1 MISVAHVL
9 PDGTVKESFEM
20 ADGMTLEQAARTIC
34 PDSGGK
40 FPAPV
45 IAIVGSKPAV
55 RELGD
60 WDYPLADGA
69 LVQFRQ
75 LALGGGGGGG
85 SNPLQMVLQ
94 IAIIALAVAASVF
107 TAGSSLFAAGGAL
120 AGMGGLFGGLA
131 GAGVMILGTMLMGQL
146 FPQSLP
152 QGQLSANA
160 AAAASPTYSIN
171 ASGNQARL
179 YQPEP
184 EGFGRMKI
192 VPDFVANTWT
202 QYVGNDQIGYFVY
215 GIGRGRYEVESLQF
229 GESVFW
235 RDGELVEG
243 SPYEIQDIQFV
254 EPGQA
259 VTIFP
264 DNVIASDEVNGQELF
279 APNDA
284 EYDGV
289 IGPYTTNSPGTKT
302 NKLLFDFVLQTGLG
316 HYNDQGDLE
325 NYSVSWKI
333 EYRAVDDFGNPGS
346 EWAVLDTPSMTAATL
361 TPQRL
366 TKTYDVAEGRY
377 QARVVRTSNTT
388 GDGRTLDTLVWGAM
402 RAILPGTYAYPI
414 SCIAFSIKASNA
426 LTQNASTRFSVIA
439 TRKLPLYDRAT
450 KTWSDETPTRSW
462 AAAVA
467 HVCKCEWG
475 GRVSDANID
484 LDALWTI
491 DEKLQARGW
500 QYDAYIDGAYLVWP
514 LLVEMCQSQCV
525 IPRFV
530 GPVLSFVMDAADRPP
545 VFALTPRNIVR
556 NSFSVTYATWS
567 DETPDDVTVEY
578 LDADYGYQQRD
589 VTATLPES
597 ESREPSGLNILGIT
611 SREHA
616 HKVAVA
622 YAAHNRWQ
630 RVIVECQVEALGRVI
645 NRGDVCTVA
654 HPRFRNTAA
663 GAVASWDEGG
673 LEISLKRD
681 MGRTG
686 ADTDEGDGYIALT
699 RQDGSIWGPCKLA
712 ALEDST
718 AVLDSADYA
727 TLLLQGQGNPFE
739 WLTSGMDRLPTTWT
753 LYASRVYQ
761 RLMVVDSV
769 TTQDFL
775 HYSLKLLNYDDRIY
789 QYGDMETPPWQ
800 GRGQLPVVETLD
812 APENL
817 RGVIKAPETV
827 TLVWMSVPG
836 ASWYEVETSA
846 TGESWVN
853 LGRSNV
859 TQMTVTVAPGVI
871 YARVRAASDTLQSG
885 WAMWEGDTSIP
896 VPATPRLVLE
906 GEYVGGDAT
915 LFWPPVEHAEK
926 YAVALK
932 SGGQVVYT
940 SAVESGPFVVTPEMQ
955 EGGPFRELE
964 CMVSAVGAAGSS
976 PEATV
981 ALSDPAPVAPVDA
994 EVVIGAS
1001 GVTLESVTPDE
1012 APDKT
1017 GYVIVRGDAPGFTAA
1032 QAAELRQTAA
1042 LPYVW
1047 DGLAA
1052 GTYYFR
1058 VVVKDAFFDLAR
1070 NPLSL
1075 NWSPVLAVEI
1085 SGGGDGQ

>member
-9 PDGTVKESFEM
+9 PDGSVKESFEM

-60 WDYPLADGA
+60 WDYPLGDGA

-75 LALGGGGGGG
+75 LAMGGGGGGG

-94 IAIIALAVAASVF
+94 IAIIALAVATSVF
-107 TAGSSLFAAGGAL
+107 LGPGAFGIAGL
-120 AGMGGLFGGLA
+120 GLNSFVASLA

-146 FPQSLP
+146 SPQNLP

-192 VPDFVANTWT
+192 VPDFAADTWT

-235 RDGELVEG
+235 RDGALVED

-264 DNVIASDEVNGQELF
+264 DNVITSDEVSGQELF

-284 EYDGV
+284 EFDGS
-289 IGPYTTNSPGTKT
+289 IGPYTTNPPGTKT
-302 NKLLFDFVLQTGLG
+302 NKLLFDFVLQNGVG
-316 HYNDQGDLE
+316 HYDDQGNLN
-325 NYSVSWKI
+325 NYTVSWKI
-333 EYRAVDDFGNPGS
+333 RYQSIDDIGNPAS
-346 EWAVLDTPSMTAATL
+346 EWATLDEITVTNGTL
-361 TPQRL
+361 TPQRM
-366 TKTYDVAEGRY
+366 TYAYDVADGRY
-377 QARVVRTSNTT
+377 QCDIIRTSNTT
-388 GDGRTLDTLVWGAM
+388 GDGRTLDTLIWGAM
-402 RAILPGTYAYPI
+402 RAMLPGTYAYPI
-414 SCIAFSIKASNA
+414 SCIAFSVRANNA

-484 LDALWTI
+484 LDALWAI

-500 QYDAYIDGAYLVWP
+500 QYDSYIDGAYLVWP

-630 RVIVECQVEALGRVI
+630 RVIVECQVEALGRII

-663 GAVASWDEGG
+663 GAVASWDESG
-673 LEISLKRD
+673 LKIGLKRD

-686 ADTDEGDGYIALT
+686 ADTDEGDRYIALT

-712 ALEDST
+712 ELEDST

-739 WLTSGMDRLPTTWT
+739 WLTSGVDRLPTTWT
-753 LYASRVYQ
+753 LYTSRVYQ

-800 GRGQLPVVETLD
+800 GRGQLPVLETLD

-827 TLVWMSVPG
+827 ILVWMSVPG

-859 TQMTVTVAPGVI
+859 TQMTATVAPGVI

-885 WAMWEGDTSIP
+885 WAVWEGDTSIP
-896 VPATPRLVLE
+896 TPDAPAPVLD
-906 GEYVGGDAT
+906 GEYAGASAAIS
-915 LFWPPVEHAEK
+915 WEPVEHAEG

-932 SGGQVVYT
+932 SGGQTLYT
-940 SAVESGPFVVTPEMQ
+940 SRVVSGPFEVTPEIQ

-964 CMVSAVGAAGSS
+964 CTVSAVGAAGTS

-981 ALSDPAPVAPVDA
+981 ALSDPVPEAPEAA
-994 EVVIGAS
+994 EVIVGES
-1001 GVTLESVTPDE
+1001 GVTLQSVTPDE

-1017 GYVIVRGDAPGFTAA
+1017 GYVIVRGDAPDFTAA

-1047 DGLAA
+1047 DGLTA

-1058 VVVKDAFFDLAR
+1058 VAVKDAFFDLAR
-1070 NPLSL
+1070 NPLGL
-1075 NWSPVLAVEI
+1075 NWNPVLAVEI
-1085 SGGGDGQ
+1085 PGGGDG

>member
-9 PDGTVKESFEM
+9 PDGSVKESFEM

-60 WDYPLADGA
+60 WDYPLGDGA

-75 LALGGGGGGG
+75 LAMGGGGGGG

-94 IAIIALAVAASVF
+94 IAIIALAVATSVF
-107 TAGSSLFAAGGAL
+107 LGPGAFGIAGL
-120 AGMGGLFGGLA
+120 GLNSFVASLA
-131 GAGVMILGTMLMGQL
+131 GAGVMILGTKLMGQL
-146 FPQSLP
+146 SPQNLP

-192 VPDFVANTWT
+192 VPDFAADTWT

-235 RDGELVEG
+235 RDGALVED

-264 DNVIASDEVNGQELF
+264 DNVITSDEVSGQELF

-284 EYDGV
+284 EFDGS
-289 IGPYTTNSPGTKT
+289 IGPYTTNPPGTKT
-302 NKLLFDFVLQTGLG
+302 NKLLFDFVLQNGVG
-316 HYNDQGDLE
+316 HYDDQGNLN
-325 NYSVSWKI
+325 NYTVSWKI
-333 EYRAVDDFGNPGS
+333 RYQAIDDIGNPAS
-346 EWAVLDTPSMTAATL
+346 EWATLDEITVTNGTL
-361 TPQRL
+361 TPQRM
-366 TKTYDVAEGRY
+366 TYAYDVADGRY
-377 QARVVRTSNTT
+377 QCDIIRTSNTT
-388 GDGRTLDTLVWGAM
+388 GDGRTLDTLIWGAM
-402 RAILPGTYAYPI
+402 RAMLPGTYAYPI
-414 SCIAFSIKASNA
+414 SCIAFSVRANNA

-484 LDALWTI
+484 LDALWAI

-500 QYDAYIDGAYLVWP
+500 QYDSYIDGAYLVWP

-630 RVIVECQVEALGRVI
+630 RVIVECQVEALGRII

-663 GAVASWDEGG
+663 GAVASWDESG
-673 LEISLKRD
+673 LKIGLKRD

-686 ADTDEGDGYIALT
+686 ADTDEGDRYIALT

-712 ALEDST
+712 VLEDST

-739 WLTSGMDRLPTTWT
+739 WLTSGVDRLPTTWT
-753 LYASRVYQ
+753 LYTSRVYQ

-800 GRGQLPVVETLD
+800 GRGQLPVLETLD

-827 TLVWMSVPG
+827 ILVWMSVPG

-859 TQMTVTVAPGVI
+859 TQMTATVAPGVI

-885 WAMWEGDTSIP
+885 WAVWEGDTSIP
-896 VPATPRLVLE
+896 TPDAPAPVLD
-906 GEYVGGDAT
+906 GEYAGASAAIS
-915 LFWPPVEHAEK
+915 WEPVEHAEG

-932 SGGQVVYT
+932 SGGQTLYASRV
-940 SAVESGPFVVTPEMQ
+940 ASGPFEVTPEIQ

-964 CMVSAVGAAGSS
+964 CTVSAVGAAGTS

-981 ALSDPAPVAPVDA
+981 ALSDPVPEAPEAA
-994 EVVIGAS
+994 EVIVGES
-1001 GVTLESVTPDE
+1001 GVTLQSVTPDE

-1017 GYVIVRGDAPGFTAA
+1017 GYVIVRGDAPDFTAA

-1047 DGLAA
+1047 DGLTA

-1058 VVVKDAFFDLAR
+1058 VAVKDAFFDLAR
-1070 NPLSL
+1070 NPLGL

-1085 SGGGDGQ
+1085 PGGGDG

>member
-9 PDGTVKESFEM
+9 PDGSVKESFEM

-60 WDYPLADGA
+60 WDYPLGDGA

-75 LALGGGGGGG
+75 LAMGGGGGGG

-94 IAIIALAVAASVF
+94 IAIIALAVATSVF
-107 TAGSSLFAAGGAL
+107 LGPGAFGIAGL
-120 AGMGGLFGGLA
+120 GLNSFVASLA

-146 FPQSLP
+146 SPQNLP

-192 VPDFVANTWT
+192 VPDFAADTWT

-235 RDGELVEG
+235 RDGALVED

-264 DNVIASDEVNGQELF
+264 DNVITSDEVSGQELF

-284 EYDGV
+284 EFDGS
-289 IGPYTTNSPGTKT
+289 IGPYTTNPPGTKT
-302 NKLLFDFVLQTGLG
+302 NKLLFDFVLQNGVG
-316 HYNDQGDLE
+316 HYDDQGNLN
-325 NYSVSWKI
+325 NYTVSWKI
-333 EYRAVDDFGNPGS
+333 RYQAIDDIGNPAS
-346 EWAVLDTPSMTAATL
+346 EWATLDEITVTNGTL
-361 TPQRL
+361 TPQRM
-366 TKTYDVAEGRY
+366 TYAYDVADGRY
-377 QARVVRTSNTT
+377 QCDIIRTSNTT
-388 GDGRTLDTLVWGAM
+388 GDGRTLDTLIWGAM
-402 RAILPGTYAYPI
+402 RAMLPGTYAYPI
-414 SCIAFSIKASNA
+414 SCIAFSVRANNA

-484 LDALWTI
+484 LDALWAI

-500 QYDAYIDGAYLVWP
+500 QYDSYIDGAYLVWP

-630 RVIVECQVEALGRVI
+630 RVIVECQVEALGRII

-663 GAVASWDEGG
+663 GAVASWDESG
-673 LEISLKRD
+673 LKIGLKRD

-686 ADTDEGDGYIALT
+686 ADTDEGDRYIALT

-712 ALEDST
+712 VLEDST

-739 WLTSGMDRLPTTWT
+739 WLTSGVDRLPTTWT
-753 LYASRVYQ
+753 LYTSRVYQ

-800 GRGQLPVVETLD
+800 GRGQLPVLETLD

-827 TLVWMSVPG
+827 ILVWMSVPG

-859 TQMTVTVAPGVI
+859 TQMTATVAPGVI

-885 WAMWEGDTSIP
+885 WAVWEGDTSIP
-896 VPATPRLVLE
+896 TPDAPAPVLD
-906 GEYVGGDAT
+906 GEYAGASAAIS
-915 LFWPPVEHAEK
+915 WEPVEHAEG

-932 SGGQVVYT
+932 SGGQTLYASRV
-940 SAVESGPFVVTPEMQ
+940 ASGPFEVTPEIQ

-964 CMVSAVGAAGSS
+964 CTVSAVGAAGTS

-981 ALSDPAPVAPVDA
+981 ALSDPVPEAPEAA
-994 EVVIGAS
+994 EVIVGES
-1001 GVTLESVTPDE
+1001 GVTLQSVTPDE

-1017 GYVIVRGDAPGFTAA
+1017 GYVIVRGDAPDFTAA

-1047 DGLAA
+1047 DGLTA

-1058 VVVKDAFFDLAR
+1058 VAVKDAFFDLAR
-1070 NPLSL
+1070 NPLGL

-1085 SGGGDGQ
+1085 PGGGDG

>member
-9 PDGTVKESFEM
+9 PDGSVKESFEM

-60 WDYPLADGA
+60 WDYPLGDGA

-75 LALGGGGGGG
+75 LAMGGGGGG

-94 IAIIALAVAASVF
+94 IAIIALAVATSVF
-107 TAGSSLFAAGGAL
+107 LGPGAFGIAGL
-120 AGMGGLFGGLA
+120 GLNSFVAGLA

-192 VPDFVANTWT
+192 VPDFAADTWT

-235 RDGELVEG
+235 RDGALVED

-264 DNVIASDEVNGQELF
+264 DNVITSDEVSGQELF

-284 EYDGV
+284 EFDGS
-289 IGPYTTNSPGTKT
+289 IGPYTTNPPGTKT
-302 NKLLFDFVLQTGLG
+302 NKLLFDFVLQNGVG
-316 HYNDQGDLE
+316 HYDDQGNLN
-325 NYSVSWKI
+325 NYTVSWKI
-333 EYRAVDDFGNPGS
+333 RYQAIDDIGNPAS
-346 EWAVLDTPSMTAATL
+346 EWATLDEITVTNGTL
-361 TPQRL
+361 TPQRM
-366 TKTYDVAEGRY
+366 TYAYDVADGRY
-377 QARVVRTSNTT
+377 QCDIIRTSNTT
-388 GDGRTLDTLVWGAM
+388 GDGRTLDTLIWGAM
-402 RAILPGTYAYPI
+402 RAMLPGTYAYPI
-414 SCIAFSIKASNA
+414 SCIAFSVRANNA

-484 LDALWTI
+484 LDALWAI

-500 QYDAYIDGAYLVWP
+500 QYDSYIDGAYLVWP

-630 RVIVECQVEALGRVI
+630 RVIVECQVEALGRII

-663 GAVASWDEGG
+663 GAVASWDESG
-673 LEISLKRD
+673 LKIGLKRD

-686 ADTDEGDGYIALT
+686 ADTDEGDRYIALA

-712 ALEDST
+712 VLEDST

-739 WLTSGMDRLPTTWT
+739 WLTSGVDRLPTTWT
-753 LYASRVYQ
+753 LYTSRVYQ

-800 GRGQLPVVETLD
+800 GRGQLPVLETLD

-827 TLVWMSVPG
+827 ILVWMSVPG

-859 TQMTVTVAPGVI
+859 TQMTATVAPGVI

-885 WAMWEGDTSIP
+885 WAVWEGDTSIP
-896 VPATPRLVLE
+896 TPDAPAPVLD
-906 GEYVGGDAT
+906 GEYAGASAAIS
-915 LFWPPVEHAEK
+915 WEPVEHAEG

-932 SGGQVVYT
+932 SGGQTLYT
-940 SAVESGPFVVTPEMQ
+940 SRVVSGPFEVTPEIQ

-964 CMVSAVGAAGSS
+964 CTVSAVGAAGTS

-981 ALSDPAPVAPVDA
+981 ALSDPVPEAPEAA
-994 EVVIGAS
+994 EVIVGES
-1001 GVTLESVTPDE
+1001 GVTLQSVTPDE

-1017 GYVIVRGDAPGFTAA
+1017 GYVIVRGDAPDFTAA

-1047 DGLAA
+1047 DSLTA

-1058 VVVKDAFFDLAR
+1058 VAVKDAFFDLAR
-1070 NPLSL
+1070 NPLGL

-1085 SGGGDGQ
+1085 PGGGDG

>member
-9 PDGTVKESFEM
+9 PDGSVKESFEM

-60 WDYPLADGA
+60 WDYPLGDGA

-75 LALGGGGGGG
+75 LAMGGGGGGG

-94 IAIIALAVAASVF
+94 IAIIALAVATSVF
-107 TAGSSLFAAGGAL
+107 LGPGAFGIAGL
-120 AGMGGLFGGLA
+120 GLNSFVASLA

-146 FPQSLP
+146 SPQNLP

-192 VPDFVANTWT
+192 VPDFAADTWT

-235 RDGELVEG
+235 RDGALVED

-264 DNVIASDEVNGQELF
+264 DNVITSDEVSGQELF

-284 EYDGV
+284 EFDGS
-289 IGPYTTNSPGTKT
+289 IGPYTTNPPGTKT
-302 NKLLFDFVLQTGLG
+302 NKLLFDFVLQNGVG
-316 HYNDQGDLE
+316 HYDDQGNLN
-325 NYSVSWKI
+325 NYTVSWKI
-333 EYRAVDDFGNPGS
+333 RYQAIDDIGNPAS
-346 EWAVLDTPSMTAATL
+346 EWATLDEITVTNSTL
-361 TPQRL
+361 TPQRM
-366 TKTYDVAEGRY
+366 TYAYDVADGRY
-377 QARVVRTSNTT
+377 QCDIIRTSNTT
-388 GDGRTLDTLVWGAM
+388 GDGRTLDTLIWGAM
-402 RAILPGTYAYPI
+402 RAMLPGTYAYPI
-414 SCIAFSIKASNA
+414 SCIAFSVRANNA

-484 LDALWTI
+484 LDALWAI

-500 QYDAYIDGAYLVWP
+500 QYDSYIDGAYLVWP

-630 RVIVECQVEALGRVI
+630 RVIVECQVEALGRII

-663 GAVASWDEGG
+663 GAVASWDESG
-673 LEISLKRD
+673 LKIGLKRD

-686 ADTDEGDGYIALT
+686 ADTDEGDRYIALA

-712 ALEDST
+712 VLEDST

-739 WLTSGMDRLPTTWT
+739 WLTSGVDRLPTTWT
-753 LYASRVYQ
+753 LYTSRVYQ

-800 GRGQLPVVETLD
+800 GRGQLPVLETLD

-827 TLVWMSVPG
+827 ILVWMSVPG

-859 TQMTVTVAPGVI
+859 TQMTATVAPGVI

-885 WAMWEGDTSIP
+885 WAVWEGDTSIP
-896 VPATPRLVLE
+896 TPDAPAPVLD
-906 GEYVGGDAT
+906 GEYAGASAAIS
-915 LFWPPVEHAEK
+915 WEPVEHAEG

-932 SGGQVVYT
+932 SGGQTLYASRV
-940 SAVESGPFVVTPEMQ
+940 ASGPFEVTPEIQ

-964 CMVSAVGAAGSS
+964 CTVSAVGAAGTS

-981 ALSDPAPVAPVDA
+981 ALSDPVPEAPEAA
-994 EVVIGAS
+994 EVIVGES
-1001 GVTLESVTPDE
+1001 GVTLQSVTPDE

-1017 GYVIVRGDAPGFTAA
+1017 GYVIVRGDAPDFTAA

-1047 DGLAA
+1047 DGLTA

-1058 VVVKDAFFDLAR
+1058 VAVKDAFFDLAR
-1070 NPLSL
+1070 NPLGL

-1085 SGGGDGQ
+1085 PGGGDG

>member
-9 PDGTVKESFEM
+9 PDGSVKESFEM

-60 WDYPLADGA
+60 WDYPLGDGA

-75 LALGGGGGGG
+75 LAMGGGGGGG

-94 IAIIALAVAASVF
+94 IAIIALAVATSVF
-107 TAGSSLFAAGGAL
+107 LGPGAFGIAGL
-120 AGMGGLFGGLA
+120 GLNSFVASLA

-146 FPQSLP
+146 SPQNLP

-192 VPDFVANTWT
+192 VPDFAADTWT

-235 RDGELVEG
+235 RDGALVED

-264 DNVIASDEVNGQELF
+264 DNVITSDEVSGQELF

-284 EYDGV
+284 EFDGS
-289 IGPYTTNSPGTKT
+289 IGPYTTNPPGTKT
-302 NKLLFDFVLQTGLG
+302 NKLLFDFVLQNGVG
-316 HYNDQGDLE
+316 HYDDQGNLN
-325 NYSVSWKI
+325 NYTVSWKI
-333 EYRAVDDFGNPGS
+333 RYQSIDDIGNPAS
-346 EWAVLDTPSMTAATL
+346 EWATLDEITVTNGTL
-361 TPQRL
+361 TPQRM
-366 TKTYDVAEGRY
+366 TYAYDVADGRY
-377 QARVVRTSNTT
+377 QCDIIRTSNTT
-388 GDGRTLDTLVWGAM
+388 GDGRTLDTLIWGAM
-402 RAILPGTYAYPI
+402 RAMLPGTYAYPI
-414 SCIAFSIKASNA
+414 SCIAFSVRANNA

-484 LDALWTI
+484 LDALWAI

-500 QYDAYIDGAYLVWP
+500 QYDSYIDGAYLVWP

-630 RVIVECQVEALGRVI
+630 RVIVECQVEALGRII

-663 GAVASWDEGG
+663 GAVASWDESG
-673 LEISLKRD
+673 LKIGLKRD

-686 ADTDEGDGYIALT
+686 ADTDEGDRYIALT

-712 ALEDST
+712 ELEDST

-739 WLTSGMDRLPTTWT
+739 WLTSGVDRLPTTWT
-753 LYASRVYQ
+753 LYTSRVYQ

-800 GRGQLPVVETLD
+800 GRGQLPVLETLD

-827 TLVWMSVPG
+827 ILVWMSVPG

-859 TQMTVTVAPGVI
+859 TQMTATVAPGVI

-885 WAMWEGDTSIP
+885 WAVWEGDTSIP
-896 VPATPRLVLE
+896 TPDAPAPVLD
-906 GEYVGGDAT
+906 GEYAGASAAIS
-915 LFWPPVEHAEK
+915 WEPVEHAEG

-932 SGGQVVYT
+932 SGGQTLYASRV
-940 SAVESGPFVVTPEMQ
+940 ASGPFEVTPEIQ

-964 CMVSAVGAAGSS
+964 CTVSAVGAAGTS

-981 ALSDPAPVAPVDA
+981 ALSDPVPEAPEAA
-994 EVVIGAS
+994 EVIVGES
-1001 GVTLESVTPDE
+1001 GVTLQSVTPDE

-1017 GYVIVRGDAPGFTAA
+1017 GYVIVRGDAPDFTAA

-1047 DGLAA
+1047 DGLTA

-1058 VVVKDAFFDLAR
+1058 VAVKDAFFDLAR
-1070 NPLSL
+1070 NPLGL
-1075 NWSPVLAVEI
+1075 NWNPVLAVEI
-1085 SGGGDGQ
+1085 PGGGDG

>member
-9 PDGTVKESFEM
+9 PDGSVKESFEM

-60 WDYPLADGA
+60 WDYPLGDGA

-75 LALGGGGGGG
+75 LAMGGGGGGG

-94 IAIIALAVAASVF
+94 IAIIALAVATSVF
-107 TAGSSLFAAGGAL
+107 LGPGAFGIAGL
-120 AGMGGLFGGLA
+120 GLNSFVASLA

-146 FPQSLP
+146 SPQNLP

-192 VPDFVANTWT
+192 VPDFAADTWT

-235 RDGELVEG
+235 RDGALVED

-264 DNVIASDEVNGQELF
+264 DNVITSDEVSGQELF

-284 EYDGV
+284 EFDGS
-289 IGPYTTNSPGTKT
+289 IGPYTTNPPGTKT
-302 NKLLFDFVLQTGLG
+302 NKLLFDFVLQNGVG
-316 HYNDQGDLE
+316 HYDDQGNLN
-325 NYSVSWKI
+325 NYTVSWKI
-333 EYRAVDDFGNPGS
+333 RYQSIDDIGNPAS
-346 EWAVLDTPSMTAATL
+346 EWATLDEITVTNGTL
-361 TPQRL
+361 TPQRM
-366 TKTYDVAEGRY
+366 TYAYDVADGRY
-377 QARVVRTSNTT
+377 QCDIIRTSNTT
-388 GDGRTLDTLVWGAM
+388 GDGRTLDTLIWGAM
-402 RAILPGTYAYPI
+402 RAMLPGTYAYPI
-414 SCIAFSIKASNA
+414 SCIAFSVRANNA

-484 LDALWTI
+484 LDALWAI

-500 QYDAYIDGAYLVWP
+500 QYDSYIDGAYLVWP

-630 RVIVECQVEALGRVI
+630 RVIVECQVEALGRII

-663 GAVASWDEGG
+663 GAVASWDESG
-673 LEISLKRD
+673 LKIGLKRD

-686 ADTDEGDGYIALT
+686 ADTDEGDRYIALT

-712 ALEDST
+712 VLEDST

-739 WLTSGMDRLPTTWT
+739 WLTSGVDRLPTTWT
-753 LYASRVYQ
+753 LYTSRVYQ

-800 GRGQLPVVETLD
+800 GRGQLPVLETLD

-827 TLVWMSVPG
+827 ILVWMSVPG

-859 TQMTVTVAPGVI
+859 TQMTATVAPGVI

-885 WAMWEGDTSIP
+885 WAVWEGDTSIP
-896 VPATPRLVLE
+896 TPDAPAPVLD
-906 GEYVGGDAT
+906 GEYAGASAAIS
-915 LFWPPVEHAEK
+915 WEPVEHAEG

-932 SGGQVVYT
+932 SGGQTLYASRV
-940 SAVESGPFVVTPEMQ
+940 ASGPFEVTPEIQ

-964 CMVSAVGAAGSS
+964 CTVSAVGAAGTS

-981 ALSDPAPVAPVDA
+981 ALSDPVPEAPEAA
-994 EVVIGAS
+994 EVIVGES
-1001 GVTLESVTPDE
+1001 GVTLQSVTPDE

-1017 GYVIVRGDAPGFTAA
+1017 GYVIVRGDAPDFTAA

-1047 DGLAA
+1047 DGLTA

-1058 VVVKDAFFDLAR
+1058 VAVKDAFFDLAR
-1070 NPLSL
+1070 NPLGL
-1075 NWSPVLAVEI
+1075 NWNPVLAVEI
-1085 SGGGDGQ
+1085 PGGGDG

>member
-9 PDGTVKESFEM
+9 PDGSVKESFEM

-60 WDYPLADGA
+60 WDYPLGDGA

-75 LALGGGGGGG
+75 LAMGGGGGGG

-94 IAIIALAVAASVF
+94 IAIIALAVATSVF
-107 TAGSSLFAAGGAL
+107 LGPGAFGIAGL
-120 AGMGGLFGGLA
+120 GLNSFVASLA

-146 FPQSLP
+146 SPQNLP

-192 VPDFVANTWT
+192 VPDFAADTWT

-235 RDGELVEG
+235 RDGALVED

-264 DNVIASDEVNGQELF
+264 DNVITSDEVSGQELF

-284 EYDGV
+284 EFDGS
-289 IGPYTTNSPGTKT
+289 IGPYTTNPPGTKT
-302 NKLLFDFVLQTGLG
+302 NKLLFDFVLQNGVG
-316 HYNDQGDLE
+316 HYDDQGNLN
-325 NYSVSWKI
+325 NYTVSWKI
-333 EYRAVDDFGNPGS
+333 RYQAIDDFGNPAS
-346 EWAVLDTPSMTAATL
+346 EWATLDEITVTNGTL
-361 TPQRL
+361 TPQRM
-366 TKTYDVAEGRY
+366 TYAYDVADGRY
-377 QARVVRTSNTT
+377 QCDIIRTSNTT
-388 GDGRTLDTLVWGAM
+388 GDGRTLDTLIWGAM
-402 RAILPGTYAYPI
+402 RAMLPGTYAYPI
-414 SCIAFSIKASNA
+414 SCIAFSVRANNA
-426 LTQNASTRFSVIA
+426 LTQNASTRLSVIA

-484 LDALWTI
+484 LDALWAI

-500 QYDAYIDGAYLVWP
+500 QYDSYIDGAYLVWP

-630 RVIVECQVEALGRVI
+630 RVIVECQVEALGRII

-673 LEISLKRD
+673 LKIGLKRD

-686 ADTDEGDGYIALT
+686 ADTDEGDRYIALT

-712 ALEDST
+712 VLEDST

-739 WLTSGMDRLPTTWT
+739 WLTSGVDRLPTTWT
-753 LYASRVYQ
+753 LYTSRVYQ

-800 GRGQLPVVETLD
+800 GRGQLPVLETLD

-827 TLVWMSVPG
+827 ILVWMSVPG

-859 TQMTVTVAPGVI
+859 TQMTATVAPGVI

-885 WAMWEGDTSIP
+885 WAVWEGDTSIP
-896 VPATPRLVLE
+896 TPDAPAPVLD
-906 GEYVGGDAT
+906 GEYEGASAAIS
-915 LFWPPVEHAEK
+915 WEPVEHAEG

-932 SGGQVVYT
+932 SGGQTLYASRV
-940 SAVESGPFVVTPEMQ
+940 ASGPFEVTPEIQ
-955 EGGPFRELE
+955 EGGPYRSLE
-964 CMVSAVGAAGSS
+964 CTVSAVGAAGTS

-981 ALSDPAPVAPVDA
+981 ALSDPVPEAPEAA
-994 EVVIGAS
+994 EVIVGES
-1001 GVTLESVTPDE
+1001 GVTLQSVTPDE

-1017 GYVIVRGDAPGFTAA
+1017 GYVIVRGDAPDFTAA

-1047 DGLAA
+1047 DGLTA

-1058 VVVKDAFFDLAR
+1058 VAVKDAFFDLAR
-1070 NPLSL
+1070 NPLGL
-1075 NWSPVLAVEI
+1075 NWSPVRAVEI
-1085 SGGGDGQ
+1085 PGGGDG

>member
-9 PDGTVKESFEM
+9 PDGSVKESFEM

-60 WDYPLADGA
+60 WDYPLGDGA

-75 LALGGGGGGG
+75 LAMGGGGGGG

-94 IAIIALAVAASVF
+94 IAIIALAVATSVF
-107 TAGSSLFAAGGAL
+107 LGPGAFGIAGL
-120 AGMGGLFGGLA
+120 GLNSFVASLA

-146 FPQSLP
+146 SPQNLP

-192 VPDFVANTWT
+192 VPDFAADTWT

-235 RDGELVEG
+235 RDGALVED

-264 DNVIASDEVNGQELF
+264 DNVITSDEVSGQELF

-284 EYDGV
+284 EFDGS
-289 IGPYTTNSPGTKT
+289 IGPYTTNPPGTKT
-302 NKLLFDFVLQTGLG
+302 NKLLFDFVLQNGVG
-316 HYNDQGDLE
+316 HYDDQGNLN
-325 NYSVSWKI
+325 NYTVSWKI
-333 EYRAVDDFGNPGS
+333 RYQSIDDIGNPAS
-346 EWAVLDTPSMTAATL
+346 EWATLDEITVTNGTL
-361 TPQRL
+361 TPQRM
-366 TKTYDVAEGRY
+366 TYAYDVADGRY
-377 QARVVRTSNTT
+377 QCDIIRTSNTT
-388 GDGRTLDTLVWGAM
+388 GDGRTLDTLIWGAM
-402 RAILPGTYAYPI
+402 RAMLPGTYAYPI
-414 SCIAFSIKASNA
+414 SCIAFSVRANNA

-484 LDALWTI
+484 LDALWAI

-500 QYDAYIDGAYLVWP
+500 QYDSYIDGAYLVWP

-611 SREHA
+611 SRGQA

-630 RVIVECQVEALGRVI
+630 RVIVECQVEALGRII

-663 GAVASWDEGG
+663 GAVASWDESG
-673 LEISLKRD
+673 LKIGLKRD

-686 ADTDEGDGYIALT
+686 ADTDEGDRYIALT

-712 ALEDST
+712 VLEDST

-739 WLTSGMDRLPTTWT
+739 WLTSGVDRLPTTWT
-753 LYASRVYQ
+753 LYTSRVYQ

-789 QYGDMETPPWQ
+789 QYSDMETPPWQ
-800 GRGQLPVVETLD
+800 GRGQLPVLETLD

-827 TLVWMSVPG
+827 ILVWMSVPG

-859 TQMTVTVAPGVI
+859 TQMTATVAPGVI

-885 WAMWEGDTSIP
+885 WAVWEGDTSIP
-896 VPATPRLVLE
+896 TPDVPAPVLD
-906 GEYVGGDAT
+906 GEYAGASAAISWG
-915 LFWPPVEHAEK
+915 PVEHAEG

-932 SGGQVVYT
+932 SGSQTLYASRVV
-940 SAVESGPFVVTPEMQ
+940 SGPFEVTPEIQ
-955 EGGPFRELE
+955 EGGPFRKLE
-964 CMVSAVGAAGSS
+964 CTVSAVGAAGTS

-981 ALSDPAPVAPVDA
+981 ALSDPVPEAPEAA
-994 EVVIGAS
+994 EVIVGES
-1001 GVTLESVTPDE
+1001 GVTLQSVTPDE

-1017 GYVIVRGDAPGFTAA
+1017 GYVIVRGDAPDFTAA

-1047 DGLAA
+1047 DGLTA

-1058 VVVKDAFFDLAR
+1058 VAVKDAFFDLAR
-1070 NPLSL
+1070 NPLGL

-1085 SGGGDGQ
+1085 PGGGDG

>member
-9 PDGTVKESFEM
+9 PDGSVKESFEM

-60 WDYPLADGA
+60 WDYPLGDGA

-75 LALGGGGGGG
+75 LAMGGGGGGG

-94 IAIIALAVAASVF
+94 IAIIALAVATSVF
-107 TAGSSLFAAGGAL
+107 LGPGAFGIAGL
-120 AGMGGLFGGLA
+120 GLNSFVASLA

-146 FPQSLP
+146 SPQNLP

-192 VPDFVANTWT
+192 VPDFAADTWT

-235 RDGELVEG
+235 RDGALVED

-264 DNVIASDEVNGQELF
+264 DNVITSDEVSGQELF

-284 EYDGV
+284 EFDGS
-289 IGPYTTNSPGTKT
+289 IGPYTTNPPGTKT
-302 NKLLFDFVLQTGLG
+302 NKLLFDFVLQNGVG
-316 HYNDQGDLE
+316 HYDDQGNLN
-325 NYSVSWKI
+325 NYTVSWKI
-333 EYRAVDDFGNPGS
+333 RYQSIDDIGNPAS
-346 EWAVLDTPSMTAATL
+346 EWATLDEITVTNGTL
-361 TPQRL
+361 TPQRM
-366 TKTYDVAEGRY
+366 TYAYDVADGRY
-377 QARVVRTSNTT
+377 QCDIIRTSNTT
-388 GDGRTLDTLVWGAM
+388 GDGRTLDTLIWGAM
-402 RAILPGTYAYPI
+402 RAMLPGTYAYPI
-414 SCIAFSIKASNA
+414 SCIAFSVRANNA

-484 LDALWTI
+484 LDALWAI

-500 QYDAYIDGAYLVWP
+500 QYDSYIDGAYLVWP

-630 RVIVECQVEALGRVI
+630 RVIVECQVEALGRII

-663 GAVASWDEGG
+663 GAVASWDESG
-673 LEISLKRD
+673 LKIGLKRD

-686 ADTDEGDGYIALT
+686 ADTDEGDRYIALT

-712 ALEDST
+712 VLEDST

-739 WLTSGMDRLPTTWT
+739 WLTSGVDRLPTTWT
-753 LYASRVYQ
+753 LYTSRVYQ

-800 GRGQLPVVETLD
+800 GRGQLPVLETLD

-827 TLVWMSVPG
+827 ILVWMSVPG

-859 TQMTVTVAPGVI
+859 TQMTATVAPGVI

-885 WAMWEGDTSIP
+885 WAVWEGDTSIP
-896 VPATPRLVLE
+896 TPDAPAPVLD
-906 GEYVGGDAT
+906 GEYAGASAAIS
-915 LFWPPVEHAEK
+915 WEPVEHAEG

-932 SGGQVVYT
+932 SGGQTLYASRV
-940 SAVESGPFVVTPEMQ
+940 ASGPFEVTPEIQ

-964 CMVSAVGAAGSS
+964 CTVSAVGAAGTS

-981 ALSDPAPVAPVDA
+981 ALSDPVPEAPEAA
-994 EVVIGAS
+994 EVIVGES
-1001 GVTLESVTPDE
+1001 GVTLQSVTPDE

-1017 GYVIVRGDAPGFTAA
+1017 GYVIVRGDAPDFTAA

-1047 DGLAA
+1047 DGLTA

-1058 VVVKDAFFDLAR
+1058 VAVKDAFFDLAR
-1070 NPLSL
+1070 NPLGL

-1085 SGGGDGQ
+1085 PGGGDG

>member
-9 PDGTVKESFEM
+9 PDGSVKESFEM

-60 WDYPLADGA
+60 WDYPLGDGA

-75 LALGGGGGGG
+75 LAMGGGGGG

-94 IAIIALAVAASVF
+94 IAIIALAVATSVF
-107 TAGSSLFAAGGAL
+107 LGPGAFGIAGL
-120 AGMGGLFGGLA
+120 GLNSFVAGLA
-131 GAGVMILGTMLMGQL
+131 SAGVMILGTMLMGQL

-192 VPDFVANTWT
+192 VPDFAADTWT

-235 RDGELVEG
+235 RDGALVED

-264 DNVIASDEVNGQELF
+264 DNVITSDEVSGQELF

-284 EYDGV
+284 EFDGS
-289 IGPYTTNSPGTKT
+289 IGPYTTNPPGTKT
-302 NKLLFDFVLQTGLG
+302 NKLLFDFVLQNGVG
-316 HYNDQGDLE
+316 HYDDQGNLN
-325 NYSVSWKI
+325 NYTVSWKI
-333 EYRAVDDFGNPGS
+333 RYQAIDDIGNPAS
-346 EWAVLDTPSMTAATL
+346 EWATLDEITVTNGTL
-361 TPQRL
+361 TPQRM
-366 TKTYDVAEGRY
+366 TYAYDVADGRY
-377 QARVVRTSNTT
+377 QCDIIRTSNTT
-388 GDGRTLDTLVWGAM
+388 GDGRTLDTLIWGAM
-402 RAILPGTYAYPI
+402 RAMLPGTYAYPI
-414 SCIAFSIKASNA
+414 SCIAFSVRANNA

-484 LDALWTI
+484 LDALWAI

-500 QYDAYIDGAYLVWP
+500 QYDSYIDGAYLVWP

-630 RVIVECQVEALGRVI
+630 RVIVECQVEALGRII

-663 GAVASWDEGG
+663 GAVASWDESG
-673 LEISLKRD
+673 LKIGLKRD

-686 ADTDEGDGYIALT
+686 ADTDEGDRYIALA

-712 ALEDST
+712 VLEDST

-739 WLTSGMDRLPTTWT
+739 WLTSGVDRLPTTWT
-753 LYASRVYQ
+753 LYTSRVYQ

-800 GRGQLPVVETLD
+800 GRGQLPVLETLD

-827 TLVWMSVPG
+827 ILVWMSVPG

-859 TQMTVTVAPGVI
+859 TQMTATVAPGVI

-885 WAMWEGDTSIP
+885 WAVWEGDTSIP
-896 VPATPRLVLE
+896 TPDAPAPVLD
-906 GEYVGGDAT
+906 GEYAGASAAIS
-915 LFWPPVEHAEK
+915 WEPVEHAEG

-932 SGGQVVYT
+932 SGGQTLYT
-940 SAVESGPFVVTPEMQ
+940 SRVVSGPFEVTPEIQ

-964 CMVSAVGAAGSS
+964 CTVSAVGAAGTS

-981 ALSDPAPVAPVDA
+981 ALSDPVPEAPEAA
-994 EVVIGAS
+994 EVIVGES
-1001 GVTLESVTPDE
+1001 GVTLQSVTPDE

-1017 GYVIVRGDAPGFTAA
+1017 GYVIVRGDAPDFTAA

-1047 DGLAA
+1047 DSLTA

-1058 VVVKDAFFDLAR
+1058 VAVKDAFFDLAR
-1070 NPLSL
+1070 NPLGL

-1085 SGGGDGQ
+1085 PGGGDG

>member
-9 PDGTVKESFEM
+9 PDGSVKESFEM

-60 WDYPLADGA
+60 WDYPLGDGA

-75 LALGGGGGGG
+75 LAMGGGGGGG

-94 IAIIALAVAASVF
+94 IAIIALAVATSVF
-107 TAGSSLFAAGGAL
+107 LGPGAFGIAGL
-120 AGMGGLFGGLA
+120 GLNSFVASLA

-146 FPQSLP
+146 SPQNLP

-192 VPDFVANTWT
+192 VPDFAADTWT

-235 RDGELVEG
+235 RDGALVED

-264 DNVIASDEVNGQELF
+264 DNVITSDEVSGQELF

-284 EYDGV
+284 EFDGS
-289 IGPYTTNSPGTKT
+289 IGPYTTNPPGTKT
-302 NKLLFDFVLQTGLG
+302 NKLLFDFVLQNGVG
-316 HYNDQGDLE
+316 HYDDQGNLN
-325 NYSVSWKI
+325 NYTVSWKI
-333 EYRAVDDFGNPGS
+333 RYQSIDDIGNPAS
-346 EWAVLDTPSMTAATL
+346 EWATLDEITVTNGTL
-361 TPQRL
+361 TPQRM
-366 TKTYDVAEGRY
+366 TYAYDVADGRY
-377 QARVVRTSNTT
+377 QCDIIRTSNTT
-388 GDGRTLDTLVWGAM
+388 GDGRTLDTLIWGAM
-402 RAILPGTYAYPI
+402 RAMLPGTYAYPI
-414 SCIAFSIKASNA
+414 SCIAFSVRANNA

-484 LDALWTI
+484 LDALWAI

-500 QYDAYIDGAYLVWP
+500 QYDSYIDGAYLVWP

-630 RVIVECQVEALGRVI
+630 RVIVECQVEALGRII

-663 GAVASWDEGG
+663 GAVASWDESG
-673 LEISLKRD
+673 LKIGLKRD

-686 ADTDEGDGYIALT
+686 ADTDEGDRYIALT

-712 ALEDST
+712 ELEDST

-739 WLTSGMDRLPTTWT
+739 WLTSGVDRLPTTWT
-753 LYASRVYQ
+753 LYTSRVYQ

-769 TTQDFL
+769 TTQDFS

-800 GRGQLPVVETLD
+800 GRGQLPVLETLD

-827 TLVWMSVPG
+827 ILVWMSVPG

-859 TQMTVTVAPGVI
+859 TQMTATVAPGVI

-885 WAMWEGDTSIP
+885 WAVWEGDTSIP
-896 VPATPRLVLE
+896 TPDAPAPVLD
-906 GEYVGGDAT
+906 GEYAGASAAIS
-915 LFWPPVEHAEK
+915 WEPVERAEG

-932 SGGQVVYT
+932 SGGQTLYASRV
-940 SAVESGPFVVTPEMQ
+940 ASGPFEVTPEIQ

-964 CMVSAVGAAGSS
+964 CTVSAVGAAGTS

-981 ALSDPAPVAPVDA
+981 ALSDPVPEAPEAA
-994 EVVIGAS
+994 EVIVGES
-1001 GVTLESVTPDE
+1001 GVTLQSVTPDE

-1017 GYVIVRGDAPGFTAA
+1017 GYVIVRGDAPDFTAA

-1047 DGLAA
+1047 DGLTA

-1058 VVVKDAFFDLAR
+1058 VAVKDAFFDLAR
-1070 NPLSL
+1070 NPLGL
-1075 NWSPVLAVEI
+1075 NWNPVLAVEI
-1085 SGGGDGQ
+1085 PGGGDG

>member
-9 PDGTVKESFEM
+9 PDGSVKESFEM

-60 WDYPLADGA
+60 WDYPLGDGA

-75 LALGGGGGGG
+75 LAMGGGGGGG

-94 IAIIALAVAASVF
+94 IAIIALAVATSVF
-107 TAGSSLFAAGGAL
+107 LGPGAFGIAGL
-120 AGMGGLFGGLA
+120 GLNSFVASLA

-146 FPQSLP
+146 SPQNLP

-192 VPDFVANTWT
+192 VPDFAADTWT

-235 RDGELVEG
+235 RDGALVED

-264 DNVIASDEVNGQELF
+264 DNVITSDEVSGQELF

-284 EYDGV
+284 EFDGS
-289 IGPYTTNSPGTKT
+289 IGPYTTNPPGTKT
-302 NKLLFDFVLQTGLG
+302 NKLLFDFVLQNGVG
-316 HYNDQGDLE
+316 HYDDQGNLN
-325 NYSVSWKI
+325 NYTVSWKI
-333 EYRAVDDFGNPGS
+333 RYQAIDDIGNPAS
-346 EWAVLDTPSMTAATL
+346 EWATLDEITVTNGTL
-361 TPQRL
+361 TPQRM
-366 TKTYDVAEGRY
+366 TYAYDVADGRY
-377 QARVVRTSNTT
+377 QCDIIRTSNTT
-388 GDGRTLDTLVWGAM
+388 GDGRTLDTLIWGAM
-402 RAILPGTYAYPI
+402 RAMLPGTYAYPI
-414 SCIAFSIKASNA
+414 SCIAFSVRANNA
-426 LTQNASTRFSVIA
+426 LTQNASMRFSVIA

-484 LDALWTI
+484 LDALWAI

-500 QYDAYIDGAYLVWP
+500 QYDSYIDGAYLVWP

-556 NSFSVTYATWS
+556 NSFFVTYATWS

-630 RVIVECQVEALGRVI
+630 RVIVECQVEALGRII

-663 GAVASWDEGG
+663 GAVASWDESG
-673 LEISLKRD
+673 LKIGLKRD

-686 ADTDEGDGYIALT
+686 ADTDEGDRYIALT

-712 ALEDST
+712 ALDD
-718 AVLDSADYA
+718 AAAILDSADYA

-739 WLTSGMDRLPTTWT
+739 WLTSGVDRLPTTWT
-753 LYASRVYQ
+753 LYTSRIYQ
-761 RLMVVDSV
+761 RLVVVDSV

-789 QYGDMETPPWQ
+789 QYGDIETPPWQ

-827 TLVWMSVPG
+827 ILVWTSVPG

-846 TGESWVN
+846 TGENWVN

-859 TQMTVTVAPGVI
+859 TRMTATVAPGVI

-885 WAMWEGDTSIP
+885 WVVWDGDTSIP
-896 VPATPRLVLE
+896 TPDAPAPVLD
-906 GEYVGGDAT
+906 GEYAGASAT
-915 LFWPPVEHAEK
+915 ISWEPVEHAEG

-932 SGGQVVYT
+932 SGGQTLYT
-940 SAVESGPFVVTPEMQ
+940 SRVASGPFEVTPEIQ
-955 EGGPFRELE
+955 EGGPYRSLG
-964 CMVSAVGAAGSS
+964 CTVSAVGAAGTS

-981 ALSDPAPVAPVDA
+981 ALSDPAPEAPEAA
-994 EVVIGAS
+994 EVIMGES
-1001 GVTLESVTPDE
+1001 GVTLQSVTPDE

-1017 GYVIVRGDAPGFTAA
+1017 GYVIVRGDTSDFTAA

-1042 LPYVW
+1042 LPHVW
-1047 DGLAA
+1047 GGLTA

-1058 VVVKDAFFDLAR
+1058 VAVKDAFFDLAR
-1070 NPLSL
+1070 NPLGL

-1085 SGGGDGQ
+1085 PGGGDG